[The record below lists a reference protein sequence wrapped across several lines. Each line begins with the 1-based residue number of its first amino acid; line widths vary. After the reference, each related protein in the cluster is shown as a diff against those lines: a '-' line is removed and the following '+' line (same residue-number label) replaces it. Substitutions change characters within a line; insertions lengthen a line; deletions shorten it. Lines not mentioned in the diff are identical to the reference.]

1 MNTPKEVI
9 DIVSNLAINKS
20 KYPKRKTLILAFLAG
35 AYVAFGGLLA
45 IIVGGGSPGIAA
57 ENPGMAKFLFG
68 ATFPLGLI
76 LVVIAGA
83 ELFTGNNAYF
93 FPNILAKKQPVSDML
108 KNWGL
113 VYVGNFVGSIFVAYA
128 ITHLTHI
135 VSEAPFINTVHNVA
149 LGKTSHTFL
158 TTFLKGIGA
167 NWLVCLAV
175 WQGMAAK
182 STTGKVLGVWFPVMA
197 FVTMGF
203 EHSIAN
209 MYFIPLAIFEGA
221 DITWATFIINN
232 LIPATLG
239 NIVGGGI
246 FVGILYGYVFPLK
259 SGKDKK
265 EDQLRYYNGNNRN
278 SFSKKHKVEVESEP
292 TNL

>member
-9 DIVSNLAINKS
+9 NIVNTLAQTKATYNIK
-20 KYPKRKTLILAFLAG
+20 KTLILAFLAG

-45 IIVGGGSPGIAA
+45 IIVGGGSPGIAE
-57 ENPGMAKFLFG
+57 ENPGITKFLFG

-76 LVVIAGA
+76 LVVVVGA

-93 FPNILAKKQPVSDML
+93 IPNLINKKQSIRIIL

-113 VYVGNFVGSIFVAYA
+113 VYVGNFIGALFVAYI

-135 VSEAPFINTVHNVA
+135 VSGSPFIDSVRQIA
-149 LGKTSHTFL
+149 IGKTSHTFL
-158 TTFLKGIGA
+158 VTFIKGVGA

-182 STTGKVLGVWFPVMA
+182 DTTGKIFAIWLPVMA

-221 DITWATFIINN
+221 PITWAHFFESN

-239 NIVGGGI
+239 NIVGGVL
-246 FVGILYGYVFPLK
+246 FVGMPYGYLF
-259 SGKDKK
+259 GDKK
-265 EDQLRYYNGNNRN
+265 K
-278 SFSKKHKVEVESEP
+278 S
-292 TNL
+292 

>member
-9 DIVSNLAINKS
+9 NIVNTLALTKGEYKIK
-20 KYPKRKTLILAFLAG
+20 KTLILAFLAG

-45 IIVGGGSPGIAA
+45 IIVGGGSPGLAV
-57 ENPGMAKFLFG
+57 ENPGITKFLFG
-68 ATFPLGLI
+68 AAFPLGLI
-76 LVVIAGA
+76 LVVILGA

-93 FPNILAKKQPVSDML
+93 MPNLLNKKQSIGVVL

-113 VYVGNFVGSIFVAYA
+113 VYVGNFIGAIFVAYV

-135 VSEAPFINTVHNVA
+135 VSGAPYMDSVQQVA
-149 LGKTSHTFL
+149 VSKTSHTFL
-158 TTFLKGIGA
+158 VTFLKGIGA

-182 STTGKVLGVWFPVMA
+182 DTTGKIFAIWLPVMA

-209 MYFIPLAIFEGA
+209 MYFIPLAIFEGV
-221 DITWATFIINN
+221 DITWTTFLVKN

-239 NIVGGGI
+239 NIVGGAV
-246 FVGILYGYVFPLK
+246 FVGMFYGYLF
-259 SGKDKK
+259 GRDK
-265 EDQLRYYNGNNRN
+265 
-278 SFSKKHKVEVESEP
+278 
-292 TNL
+292 

>member
-9 DIVSNLAINKS
+9 SIVSQLALNKG
-20 KYPKRKTLILAFLAG
+20 KYKVNKTLVLAFLAG
-35 AYVAFGGLLA
+35 AYIAFGGLLA
-45 IIVGGGSPGIAA
+45 IVVGGGTPGIAA
-57 ENPGMAKFLFG
+57 TNPGITKFLFG
-68 ATFPLGLI
+68 AMFPVGLI
-76 LVVIAGA
+76 LVVVVGA

-93 FPNILAKKQPVSDML
+93 IPTILNKKQPIKEMF

-113 VYVGNFVGSIFVAYA
+113 VYFGNFIGAVFVAYV

-135 VSEAPFINTVHNVA
+135 VSASPFIDSVHGIA
-149 LGKTSHTFL
+149 IGKTSHTFL
-158 TTFLKGIGA
+158 VTFLKGIGA

-182 STTGKVLGVWFPVMA
+182 NTMGKMVAIWLPVMT
-197 FVTMGF
+197 FVTLGF

-221 DITWATFIINN
+221 DITWTTFIVKN

-239 NIVGGGI
+239 NIVGGVL
-246 FVGILYGYVFPLK
+246 FVGMPYGYLFGK
-259 SGKDKK
+259 SK
-265 EDQLRYYNGNNRN
+265 L
-278 SFSKKHKVEVESEP
+278 
-292 TNL
+292 

>member
-1 MNTPKEVI
+1 MNTPKEVVE
-9 DIVSNLAINKS
+9 IVNTLAQTKGQYKIN
-20 KYPKRKTLILAFLAG
+20 KTLILAFLAG
-35 AYVAFGGLLA
+35 AYVAFGGLLS
-45 IIVGGGSPGIAA
+45 IIVGGGSPGIAV
-57 ENPGMAKFLFG
+57 ENPGITKFLFG

-76 LVVIAGA
+76 LVVIVGA

-93 FPNILAKKQPVSDML
+93 MPNVLNKKQGIRTVL

-113 VYVGNFVGSIFVAYA
+113 VYVGNFVGAIFVAYV

-135 VSEAPFINTVHNVA
+135 VSASPYMDSVQQVA
-149 LGKTSHTFL
+149 LTKTSHSFL
-158 TTFLKGIGA
+158 VTFLKGIGA

-182 STTGKVLGVWFPVMA
+182 ETAGKIFAIWLPVMA

-209 MYFIPLAIFEGA
+209 MYFIPLAIFEGV
-221 DITWATFIINN
+221 DITWTTFIVKN

-239 NIVGGGI
+239 NIVGGGV
-246 FVGILYGYVFPLK
+246 FVGMFYGYLF
-259 SGKDKK
+259 GGDK
-265 EDQLRYYNGNNRN
+265 
-278 SFSKKHKVEVESEP
+278 
-292 TNL
+292 

>member
-1 MNTPKEVI
+1 MNNPKEVI
-9 DIVSNLAINKS
+9 AIVNTLAQNKGQ
-20 KYPKRKTLILAFLAG
+20 YTFNKTLILAFLAG
-35 AYVAFGGLLA
+35 AYIAFGGLLA

-57 ENPGMAKFLFG
+57 ENPGLTKFLFG

-76 LVVIAGA
+76 LVVIVGA

-93 FPNILAKKQPVSDML
+93 VPNIINKKQSIGTVL

-113 VYVGNFVGSIFVAYA
+113 VYVGNFVGAVFVAYI
-128 ITHLTHI
+128 ITHLTHV
-135 VSEAPFINTVHNVA
+135 VSSSPYVNSVHQVA

-158 TTFLKGIGA
+158 VTFIKGIGA

-182 STTGKVLGVWFPVMA
+182 DTTGKIIAIWWPVMA

-209 MYFIPLAIFEGA
+209 MFFIPLAIFEGA
-221 DITWATFIINN
+221 DITWVTFIVKN

-239 NIVGGGI
+239 NIVGGAV
-246 FVGILYGYVFPLK
+246 FVGMFYGYIY
-259 SGKDKK
+259 GKEK
-265 EDQLRYYNGNNRN
+265 
-278 SFSKKHKVEVESEP
+278 
-292 TNL
+292 

>member
-9 DIVSNLAINKS
+9 EIVGKLAINKENYKVS
-20 KYPKRKTLILAFLAG
+20 KTLILAFLAG
-35 AYVAFGGLLA
+35 AYIAFGGLLA

-57 ENPGMAKFLFG
+57 SNPGITKFLFG
-68 ATFPLGLI
+68 AMFPLGLI
-76 LVVIAGA
+76 LVVIVGA

-93 FPNILAKKQPVSDML
+93 MPNLVNKKQHIFTVL

-113 VYVGNFVGSIFVAYA
+113 VYVGNFIGAIFVAYVL
-128 ITHLTHI
+128 THLTHI
-135 VSEAPFINTVHNVA
+135 VSGAPFVDSVHQIA
-149 LGKTSHTFL
+149 IGKTSHTFL
-158 TTFLKGIGA
+158 VTFLKGIAA

-182 STTGKVLGVWFPVMA
+182 DTAGKIVAIWFPVMA
-197 FVTMGF
+197 FVAMGF

-221 DITWATFIINN
+221 DITWTTFIVKN

-239 NIVGGGI
+239 NIVGGAV
-246 FVGILYGYVFPLK
+246 FVGMLYGYLF
-259 SGKDKK
+259 GKEK
-265 EDQLRYYNGNNRN
+265 
-278 SFSKKHKVEVESEP
+278 
-292 TNL
+292 

>member
-9 DIVSNLAINKS
+9 SIVNKLALNKGDYKIS
-20 KYPKRKTLILAFLAG
+20 KTLILAFLAG
-35 AYVAFGGLLA
+35 AYIAFGGLLA
-45 IIVGGGSPGIAA
+45 LIVGGGAPGIAA
-57 ENPGMAKFLFG
+57 SNPGITKFLFG

-76 LVVIAGA
+76 LVVVVGA

-93 FPNILAKKQPVSDML
+93 IPNLITKKQGIQALL

-113 VYVGNFVGSIFVAYA
+113 VYVGNFIGAIFVAYV

-135 VSEAPFINTVHNVA
+135 VSASPFQDAVQKVA
-149 LGKTSHTFL
+149 VGKTSHTFL
-158 TTFLKGIGA
+158 VTFLKGIGA

-182 STTGKVLGVWFPVMA
+182 DTTGKMLAIWFPVMA

-221 DITWATFIINN
+221 DITWTTFIVKN

-239 NIVGGGI
+239 NIVGGVL
-246 FVGILYGYVFPLK
+246 FVGLPYGYLF
-259 SGKDKK
+259 GKDK
-265 EDQLRYYNGNNRN
+265 
-278 SFSKKHKVEVESEP
+278 
-292 TNL
+292 

>member
-1 MNTPKEVI
+1 MNTPNEVI
-9 DIVSNLAINKS
+9 KIVNKLSQNKS
-20 KYPKRKTLILAFLAG
+20 EYKVSKTLILAVLAG
-35 AYVAFGGLLA
+35 AYIAFGGLLA
-45 IIVGGGSPGIAA
+45 HIVGGGSPGIAA
-57 ENPGMAKFLFG
+57 SNPGIVKFLYG
-68 ATFPLGLI
+68 ATFPIGLI
-76 LVVIAGA
+76 LVAVVGA

-93 FPNILAKKQPVSDML
+93 IPSIINKKLGVSKML

-113 VYVGNFVGSIFVAYA
+113 VYVGNFIGAVFVAYV

-135 VSEAPFINTVHNVA
+135 VSASPFKDAVIGVA
-149 LGKTSHTFL
+149 EGKTSHTFL
-158 TTFLKGIGA
+158 VTFIKGIGA

-182 STTGKVLGVWFPVMA
+182 NTTGKIFAIWWPVMA

-209 MYFIPLAIFEGA
+209 MFFVPLAIFEGA

-239 NIVGGGI
+239 NIVGGAL
-246 FVGILYGYVFPLK
+246 FVGLPYGYLF
-259 SGKDKK
+259 GHDK
-265 EDQLRYYNGNNRN
+265 
-278 SFSKKHKVEVESEP
+278 
-292 TNL
+292 

>member
-1 MNTPKEVI
+1 MNSPKEVI
-9 DIVSNLAINKS
+9 SIVNKLSFSKGEYSIN
-20 KYPKRKTLILAFLAG
+20 KTLILAFLAG
-35 AYVAFGGLLA
+35 AYIAFGGLLA
-45 IIVGGGSPGIAA
+45 LIIGGGSPGIGAN
-57 ENPGMAKFLFG
+57 NPGITKFLFG
-68 ATFPLGLI
+68 AAFPLGLI
-76 LVVIAGA
+76 LVVVVGA

-93 FPNILAKKQPVSDML
+93 IPSILTKKQRLQTMF

-113 VYVGNFVGSIFVAYA
+113 VYVGNFVGAVFVAYV

-135 VSEAPFINTVHNVA
+135 LSGSPYKDAVYNVA
-149 LGKTSHTFL
+149 IGKTSHTFL
-158 TTFLKGIGA
+158 VTFLKGIGA

-182 STTGKVLGVWFPVMA
+182 DTTGKILAIWLPVMA

-221 DITWATFIINN
+221 DITWSTFIVKN

-239 NIVGGGI
+239 NIVGGVL
-246 FVGILYGYVFPLK
+246 FVGLPYGYLF
-259 SGKDKK
+259 G
-265 EDQLRYYNGNNRN
+265 RN
-278 SFSKKHKVEVESEP
+278 K
-292 TNL
+292 

>member
-1 MNTPKEVI
+1 MNTPNEVI
-9 DIVSNLAINKS
+9 KIVNKLSQNKS
-20 KYPKRKTLILAFLAG
+20 EYKVSKTLILAVLAG
-35 AYVAFGGLLA
+35 AYIAFGGLLA
-45 IIVGGGSPGIAA
+45 HIVGGGSPGIAA
-57 ENPGMAKFLFG
+57 SNPGIVKFLYG
-68 ATFPLGLI
+68 ATFPIGLI
-76 LVVIAGA
+76 LVAVVGA

-93 FPNILAKKQPVSDML
+93 IPSIINKKLGVSKML

-113 VYVGNFVGSIFVAYA
+113 VYVGNFIGAVFVAYV

-135 VSEAPFINTVHNVA
+135 VSASPFKEAVFSVA
-149 LGKTSHTFL
+149 EGKTSHTFL
-158 TTFLKGIGA
+158 VTFIKGIGA

-182 STTGKVLGVWFPVMA
+182 NTTGKIFAIWWPVMA

-209 MYFIPLAIFEGA
+209 MFFVPLAIFEGA

-239 NIVGGGI
+239 NIVGGAL
-246 FVGILYGYVFPLK
+246 FVGLPYGYLF
-259 SGKDKK
+259 GHDK
-265 EDQLRYYNGNNRN
+265 
-278 SFSKKHKVEVESEP
+278 
-292 TNL
+292 